1 MDTVTGVK
9 VCGLTRDEDVRLA
22 VELGAWALGFVL
34 TESPRQVSAARTADA
49 DRPGADSRRS
59 SACAAERSRATA
71 AAEAP
76 LTVVVIT
83 TESPEWIAGV
93 LAETGADAVQLSA
106 GADGPAVADVLEAA
120 VRRGR
125 RPLVIA
131 AADTPDARA
140 ADHILLDAR
149 DSGAYG
155 GTGATLDWKALA
167 ADPSTPARGLI
178 LAGGLRAANVGRAV
192 ALLRPAVVDVSSGV
206 ESAPGRKD
214 HARLRDFF
222 AAVEQADRERTA
234 DGAAPAAGTTTRRT
248 TG

>member
-9 VCGLTRDEDVRLA
+9 VCGLTRAADVRLA

-34 TESPRQVSAARTADA
+34 TESPRQVSAARTAELIA
-49 DRPGADSRRS
+49 RARAATGAPP
-59 SACAAERSRATA
+59 
-71 AAEAP
+71 EAP
-76 LTVVVIT
+76 HTVVVIT
-83 TESPEWIAGV
+83 TESPEWIAGA

-106 GADGPAVADVLEAA
+106 GADGPAVADVLEASA
-120 VRRGR
+120 GRGR

-131 AADTPDARA
+131 AADTPDAHD
-140 ADHILLDAR
+140 ADLILLDAR

-155 GTGATLDWKALA
+155 GTGATLDWRTLA
-167 ADPSTPARGLI
+167 ADPSTPARDLV

-206 ESAPGRKD
+206 ESVPGQKD
-214 HARLRDFF
+214 HGRLRDFF

-234 DGAAPAAGTTTRRT
+234 DPAAPLAETSTRRI